1 MAMKITKEILE
12 AHLNC
17 KFKGHLKLAGE
28 VGARSDYEAMTTA
41 AMAASREQAVAKLVA
56 RSGEGAGCRGTA
68 VTVAALRSGPP
79 LLADAT
85 LEDESLSLRFDA
97 LKRVPG
103 PSRLGD
109 HYFLPVLHHD
119 GEKVGRQ
126 QKVLLAVLGLALAR
140 VQGVQPTA
148 GLVARGPDAR
158 MAKVRLDSKL
168 YRQAEQV
175 IGELERLRDGGEP
188 PRLMLNGHCQICE
201 FRQRCRQQAEQADDI
216 SLLETVSEKDLR
228 TLNRKG

>member
-1 MAMKITKEILE
+1 MKITNEVLE

-28 VGARSDYEAMTTA
+28 VGTRPDYEAMTTA
-41 AMAASREQAVAKLVA
+41 VRAASRDQALAKLVA
-56 RSGEGAGCRGTA
+56 RSGEGAACGGTTI
-68 VTVAALRSGPP
+68 TVATLRSGPS
-79 LLADAT
+79 LLADAK

-109 HYFLPVLHHD
+109 HHFLPVLHHH

-126 QKVLLAVLGLALAR
+126 QKVLLAVLGIALAR
-140 VQGVQPTA
+140 VQVVRPTA
-148 GLVARGPDAR
+148 GLVACGADAR
-158 MAKVRLDSKL
+158 IRKVRMDPKL

-175 IGELERLRDGGEP
+175 IGELRRLRDGGEP
-188 PRLMLNGHCQICE
+188 PRLILNGHCQVCE
-201 FRQRCRQQAEQADDI
+201 FRQRCREQAVEADDI
-216 SLLETVSEKDLR
+216 SLLGGV
-228 TLNRKG
+228 G